1 MMYLY
6 IAIALLVGLLLG
18 KAFFGKK
25 ATPAPAPG
33 PCGRSSCRPAGG

>member
-18 KAFFGKK
+18 KALFGKK
-25 ATPAPAPG
+25 AAPAPAPA
-33 PCGRSSCRPAGG
+33 PVETHLTNF

>member
-18 KAFFGKK
+18 KALFGKK
-25 ATPAPAPG
+25 AACPG